1 MLSLYTGV
9 AKWRIASPKSPLPLS
24 VLCALL
30 AGAALS
36 GCVYDPYYAV
46 HDPAPLA
53 LPYYYPYG
61 YGYTYGYPYGYGY
74 ARPAY
79 AGPPITFNFG
89 YSHYSHHDHG
99 HGHYGGHGG
108 SGWHGHGWGGG
119 HGGYHGAHGGGH
131 GGHGHR

>member
-1 MLSLYTGV
+1 MLSLYMGV
-9 AKWRIASPKSPLPLS
+9 AKWRIASPKSPLLLS
-24 VLCALL
+24 ALCALL

-46 HDPAPLA
+46 HDPAPQA

-61 YGYTYGYPYGYGY
+61 YGYTYGYGYG
-74 ARPAY
+74 RPAY
-79 AGPPITFNFG
+79 VGPPITFNFG
-89 YSHYSHHDHG
+89 YSHYSHHGHDH
-99 HGHYGGHGG
+99 HGGHGG

-119 HGGYHGAHGGGH
+119 HGGYHGGAHGGGH